1 MMSTKV
7 IAATN
12 KSTLSWSSSEGPTK
26 REQIVYWTSTGIIA
40 GIMLGSALNFAF
52 NPNMKG
58 AFAHFGLPHWF
69 RIELTTAKLLG
80 VFALLTPRLPVLI
93 KDFAYFGFAITL
105 VSASVAH
112 LSSGDPIWLPIAH
125 SMFLI
130 SLAVSY
136 LYYHKRLAKSESP
149 FLKR

>member
-1 MMSTKV
+1 MSTKS

-12 KSTLSWSSSEGPTK
+12 NSTLSWSSSQEPTK

-40 GIMLGSALNFAF
+40 GIMLWSALNFAF

-58 AFAHFGLPHWF
+58 AFAHFGLPNWF
-69 RIELTTAKLLG
+69 RIELTTAKIFG
-80 VFALLTPRLPVLI
+80 VFALVTPRLPVLI

-125 SMFLI
+125 SMFLS
-130 SLAVSY
+130 SLVVSY
-136 LYYHKRLAKSESP
+136 LYYHKRLAKSETP

>member
-1 MMSTKV
+1 
-7 IAATN
+7 
-12 KSTLSWSSSEGPTK
+12 
-26 REQIVYWTSTGIIA
+26 
-40 GIMLGSALNFAF
+40 
-52 NPNMKG
+52 
-58 AFAHFGLPHWF
+58 
-69 RIELTTAKLLG
+69 
-80 VFALLTPRLPVLI
+80 VLI

-130 SLAVSY
+130 SLVVSY
-136 LYYHKRLAKSESP
+136 LYYHKRLAKSETQ

>member
-1 MMSTKV
+1 MSTKA

-12 KSTLSWSSSEGPTK
+12 NSTLSWSSSEGPTK

-40 GIMLGSALNFAF
+40 GIMLWSALNFAF
-52 NPNMKG
+52 NPNMKE
-58 AFAHFGLPHWF
+58 AFAHFGLPNWF
-69 RIELTTAKLLG
+69 RIELTTAKILG
-80 VFALLTPRLPVLI
+80 VFALVTPRLPVFI
-93 KDFAYFGFAITL
+93 KDFAYVGFAITL

-130 SLAVSY
+130 SLVVSY
-136 LYYHKRLAKSESP
+136 KYCHKRLAKSETHS
-149 FLKR
+149 